1 VIDEKAARAHLI
13 TILDGMTMA
22 AKSAER
28 VQFLHDVMITALE
41 GGVGYW
47 SVADQIVRH
56 ENDDLW
62 YASYRLF
69 CRDDDEPDGISECG
83 KDEGGKCT
91 GHLIDP
97 DAIARGMGLATRP
110 ERDSD
115 EIGWHYS
122 NRRHVIE
129 ANRENDAGEIDA
141 SDADCIVQLAAF
153 EKVIYG

>member
-1 VIDEKAARAHLI
+1 
-13 TILDGMTMA
+13 MP
-22 AKSAER
+22 KSDER

-56 ENDDLW
+56 DDDRLW
-62 YASYRLF
+62 YARYTLY
-69 CRDDDEPDGISECG
+69 CRDDDAPKDAGECG
-83 KDEGGKCT
+83 LSTREAPVPVCQ
-91 GHLIDP
+91 GHLVDP

-129 ANRENDAGEIDA
+129 ANRENDAGDIDA
-141 SDADCIVQLAAF
+141 GDADCIVQLSAF
-153 EKVIYG
+153 GKVIYG